1 MSNPKKKSVI
11 ILRLTQFYEKN
22 PNPSSSEI
30 MKGVAEMWRVNLN
43 KANAVDYVLA
53 LDNNNNL
60 VGVYKAVKA
69 TDTGIK
75 SGNSTRK
82 IFSVNNI
89 SALELM
95 QDFIGHNF
103 STIFPQGSQNPVRYK
118 NILVELS

>member
-30 MKGVAEMWRVNLN
+30 MKAVTEMWRVNLD

-95 QDFIGHNF
+95 QDFIGQDFDNL
-103 STIFPQGSQNPVRYK
+103 FPQGSQNPVRYK
-118 NILVELS
+118 DLQIDLL